1 MRCRPA
7 RWCRAGLYGL
17 ALLACP
23 LQAAVITVGPQES
36 VRRIADAARLAKDGD
51 TVLIQPGTYAGD
63 VAVWRQKSLEIRGIG
78 ARPVLDAR
86 GTVAEGKAI
95 WVFSDG
101 DFKVSN
107 IAFRGARAAD
117 YNGAGIRFERGR
129 LEVRDCLFEDNEMGL
144 LTANFEDAALRVL
157 DSEFR
162 DAPRD
167 TRSLHH
173 LLYVGR
179 IAHLSVEGSRFHGGY
194 QGHLLKSRAR
204 RSEIRYNLL
213 IDGKDGQA
221 SYELEFPEGGV
232 AVVVGNVIGQGADSA
247 NPTVLAYGAEGSH
260 WPENRLLLTHNT
272 LISEGWR
279 PALFART
286 WGDRLPADTRFAV
299 RNNLTVGLGLF
310 TLGLPGWHQGNHALP
325 PGALDPAQGDLTLAE
340 DSLLRGRVSP
350 PPEAGLRPT
359 AEFRFPVGTVPLV
372 VPTRWVP
379 GAFQRPATMLP
390 GRPAAPGAAGWRAGL
405 PVALTGVA
413 SP

>member
-1 MRCRPA
+1 
-7 RWCRAGLYGL
+7 
-17 ALLACP
+17 
-23 LQAAVITVGPQES
+23 
-36 VRRIADAARLAKDGD
+36 
-51 TVLIQPGTYAGD
+51 
-63 VAVWRQKSLEIRGIG
+63 
-78 ARPVLDAR
+78 
-86 GTVAEGKAI
+86 
-95 WVFSDG
+95 
-101 DFKVSN
+101 
-107 IAFRGARAAD
+107 
-117 YNGAGIRFERGR
+117 
-129 LEVRDCLFEDNEMGL
+129 
-144 LTANFEDAALRVL
+144 
-157 DSEFR
+157 
-162 DAPRD
+162 
-167 TRSLHH
+167 
-173 LLYVGR
+173 
-179 IAHLSVEGSRFHGGY
+179 
-194 QGHLLKSRAR
+194 
-204 RSEIRYNLL
+204 
-213 IDGKDGQA
+213 
-221 SYELEFPEGGV
+221 V

-286 WGDRLPADTRFAV
+286 WGDRLPADTRFVV

>member
-194 QGHLLKSRAR
+194 QGHLVKSRAR

-213 IDGKDGQA
+213 VDGKDGRA

-286 WGDRLPADTRFAV
+286 WGDRLPADTRFVV

-310 TLGLPGWHQGNHALP
+310 TLGLPGGTRAIMRCPRCARSGAGGSHPGGRQPAARSGQPLAGGRAAADSGIPFSRGHRAPGGAHAL
-325 PGALDPAQGDLTLAE
+325 GA
-340 DSLLRGRVSP
+340 RG
-350 PPEAGLRPT
+350 
-359 AEFRFPVGTVPLV
+359 
-372 VPTRWVP
+372 
-379 GAFQRPATMLP
+379 FQRPATMP
-390 GRPAAPGAAGWRAGL
+390 RTTRRARGGGMARGL
-405 PVALTGVA
+405 LVALTGVA